1 MHDPAAAHTTP
12 GKAFPPPA
20 GSLDITTVTLPAG
33 QVLHRVHA
41 SRFAP
46 LSFNPGFGRARFS
59 PIRNVAGSF
68 IPTIYA
74 GTTIPCALLESVFH
88 GVPYAAGYKP
98 FPRAKLRLQVH
109 SEIGTLA
116 PLTLVDLGTI
126 ALRKL
131 GIPRNQLID
140 TESSEYEVTQC
151 WAAAFHAQEPA
162 VQGVRWTSRQDDSAT
177 AVMLFGD
184 RIAPDALALR
194 AAPRAL
200 DADAY
205 PDVIRTASAIGV
217 SIIDARL

>member
-1 MHDPAAAHTTP
+1 MLDPAAATTTP

-20 GSLDITTVTLPAG
+20 GTLDITTVTLPAG
-33 QVLHRVHA
+33 QVLHRVHE
-41 SRFAP
+41 SRFDP

-59 PIRNVAGSF
+59 PIRNASGTF

-88 GVPYAAGYKP
+88 DVPYAAGYKP

-109 SEIGTLA
+109 SELGTLA

-131 GIPRNQLID
+131 GIPRKQLID

-162 VQGVRWTSRQDDSAT
+162 IQGIRWTSRQDDSAT
-177 AVMLFGD
+177 AVILFGD
-184 RIAPDALALR
+184 RIAAGALRQLAL
-194 AAPRAL
+194 PREL
-200 DADAY
+200 DTVAY
-205 PDVIRTASAIGV
+205 PDFLYTATAIGV
-217 SIIDARL
+217 SIVDARL